1 MDFPRLM
8 VCRLDGRTLEQV
20 EMPVRERRRNLTLRK
35 TTAIL
40 SAFEI
45 NPNTAQAQY
54 GAGLFNVSL
63 SVMSHYL
70 KVRHRLIDRL
80 PATGRLLTEGL
91 LIEAGR
97 IPQAAVT
104 LVLRELKDDDQ
115 LLLIRRARRQG
126 DPWSGH
132 LALPGGRVDQT
143 DADLLI
149 TAARETM
156 EEVGIDL
163 LGGRGSRERFIGQL
177 PTLCP
182 TSPTL
187 PPIEITPLIAIAPED
202 HQIRLSDEV
211 DETWWL
217 SINQLQNAGRSS
229 EYRLDLGNHIRKWP
243 AYPSPGGPIWGITER
258 ILTSFLSLLD

>member
-1 MDFPRLM
+1 MTP
-8 VCRLDGRTLEQV
+8 
-20 EMPVRERRRNLTLRK
+20 RK

-45 NPNTAQAQY
+45 NPKTAQDY
-54 GAGLFNVSL
+54 S
-63 SVMSHYL
+63 MSQYL

-80 PATGRLLTEGL
+80 PLTGGL
-91 LIEAGR
+91 MIESER

-104 LVLRELKDDDQ
+104 LVLRELEDDDQ
-115 LLLIRRARRQG
+115 LLLIRRARRKG

-143 DADLLI
+143 DEDLLM
-149 TAARETM
+149 TAARETF

-163 LGGRGSRERFIGQL
+163 LGGSGSRDRFIGQL

-182 TSPTL
+182 TSPSI
-187 PPIEITPLIAIAPED
+187 PPIEITPLVAIAPD
-202 HQIRLSDEV
+202 DQPIRLSDEV
-211 DETWWL
+211 DETWWI
-217 SINQLQNAGRSS
+217 SIDRLRSAGRSS
-229 EYRLDLGNHIRKWP
+229 EYRLDQGNHIRKWP

>member
-1 MDFPRLM
+1 MLM
-8 VCRLDGRTLEQV
+8 ICRLDGRTSPQV
-20 EMPVRERRRNLTLRK
+20 GRPVRERRRNLTLRE

-45 NPNTAQAQY
+45 NPEIAQDY
-54 GAGLFNVSL
+54 S
-63 SVMSHYL
+63 MTHHL
-70 KVRHRLIDRL
+70 KVRHRLIGRL
-80 PATGRLLTEGL
+80 PLTGGLT
-91 LIEAGR
+91 IEPER

-104 LVLRELKDDDQ
+104 LVLRELEDDDQ
-115 LLLIRRARRQG
+115 LLLIRRAQREG

-156 EEVGIDL
+156 EEVGLDL

-182 TSPTL
+182 TSPAL

-202 HQIRLSDEV
+202 QQIRLSDEV

-217 SINQLQNAGRSS
+217 SVNQLQSAGRSS